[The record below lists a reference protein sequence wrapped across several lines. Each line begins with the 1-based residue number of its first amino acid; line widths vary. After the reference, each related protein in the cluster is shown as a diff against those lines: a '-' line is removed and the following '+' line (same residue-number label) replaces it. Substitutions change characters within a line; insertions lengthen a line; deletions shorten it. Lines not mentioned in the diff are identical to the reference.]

1 MHDDPQ
7 DGADL
12 DGGSH
17 RAMMAR
23 GVAAVRR
30 PRRLF
35 ATGLAGVCVITAC
48 LGLAV
53 AQSQAPIPTPRYTSQ
68 VEIHPIAPS
77 AIYADIPLAGADAS
91 APTVPSAPDAWG
103 GERRGDEPTLSDRVV
118 SYRIA
123 AELDAVRHRVSGT
136 EHLTWRNRSDRP
148 VSRVYFHLYLN
159 AFQNTGSIWFGE
171 REAFAGQRAKPLPKP
186 GEWGWID
193 IGRITQGG
201 KPLRSEFVHPDGGPA
216 TDQTVL
222 RVDLAEPL
230 AAGATVALDMDFT
243 SQLPRVLERS
253 GWQGD
258 FNLVAQWFPKIGV
271 LELPGERGA
280 TAPRWNV
287 HAYHLHSEFYAD
299 FGLYDVQLTVPDGYT
314 VGAVGEPQG
323 EPRHA
328 GGKTTYHFV
337 QGDVHDFA
345 WVAAR
350 DYKVLEG
357 SWQGAGSSKV
367 AVRVLYPE
375 DYAASAQPSLQA
387 TTAALDYFSKTLGPY
402 PYRTVTVVVPPYH
415 AAAAGGMEY
424 PTFFTVAGYRHVA
437 PRTPARY
444 ALDSVNIH
452 EFGHGYFY
460 GILASNE
467 FEEPFLDEGMNAYW
481 DARMLH
487 DRGEQLHP
495 APSWLRQLGIDP
507 VISGFVARR
516 WRAGLRQPADPLG
529 QNSWERLSSRSY
541 GTVYSRTATAMHDLE
556 QRVGREAMERGM
568 HEYYRRWRFRHP
580 SAADLRAALAE
591 GTGDAQAVDDIF
603 DHYVYGTAFI
613 DDRVAAI
620 TTQRVSPP
628 VGSFV
633 REGKRVLVAPGQDG
647 EALAGDQAGAQSANS
662 GSDRV
667 PEWRSTVTVRRDG
680 AAVPQLLR
688 VHFADGSHRDVR
700 WRDARRWARFEFV
713 EPGKVVAAELDPER
727 TILLDADKLNDSY
740 VVKANGAAARR
751 WSADAAALLQ
761 AFYALLGSW

>member
-1 MHDDPQ
+1 MHVDPHG
-7 DGADL
+7 DADL
-12 DGGSH
+12 DGGSR
-17 RAMMAR
+17 RAVMAR
-23 GVAAVRR
+23 VVAALWR

-35 ATGLAGVCVITAC
+35 AAGLAGVCVMATCFGVAM
-48 LGLAV
+48 
-53 AQSQAPIPTPRYTSQ
+53 AQSQAPIPTPRYTSH

-77 AIYADIPLAGADAS
+77 AIYADIPLAGADAG

-123 AELDAVRHRVSGT
+123 AELDAVRHRVSGI

-159 AFQNTGSIWFGE
+159 AFQNTGSIWFTE
-171 REAFAGQRAKPLPKP
+171 RGTFAGAGGDALPKP

-193 IGRITQGG
+193 VSRIRQGETT
-201 KPLRSEFVHPDGGPA
+201 LRSEFVHPDGGPA

-230 AAGATVALDMDFT
+230 AAGATVALDIDFT
-243 SQLPRVLERS
+243 SQLPRVLDRS

-258 FNLVAQWFPKIGV
+258 FNFVAQWFPKIGV

-299 FGLYDVQLTVPDGYT
+299 FGLYDVELTVPDGYV
-314 VGAVGEPQG
+314 VGAVGEQQG
-323 EPRHA
+323 EPRRAH
-328 GGKTTYHFV
+328 GKATYHFV

-345 WVAAR
+345 WVAAKG
-350 DYKVLEG
+350 YKVLEG
-357 SWQGAGSSKV
+357 NWQGAGSPKV
-367 AVRVLYPE
+367 AVRVLYPQ
-375 DYAASAQPSLQA
+375 DYAASAQPSLKA
-387 TTAALDYFSKTLGPY
+387 TIAALEYFSKSLGPY
-402 PYRTVTVVVPPYH
+402 PYRTVTVVVPPYR

-424 PTFFTVAGYRHVA
+424 PTFFTVAGYRHVKA
-437 PRTPARY
+437 RTAAQY
-444 ALDSVNIH
+444 HLDAVNIH

-507 VISGFVARR
+507 ALSAFVARR

-541 GTVYSRTATAMHDLE
+541 GTVYSRTVTAMHDLE

-568 HEYYRRWRFRHP
+568 REYYRRWRFRHP
-580 SAADLRAALAE
+580 SAADLRAALAD

-603 DHYVYGTAFI
+603 DHYVYGTDFI
-613 DDRVAAI
+613 DDKVAAI
-620 TTQRVSPP
+620 TAQRVSPP
-628 VGSFV
+628 VGSFL
-633 REGKRVLVAPGQDG
+633 REGKRVFIAPGQDA
-647 EALAGDQAGAQSANS
+647 ALAAGSQAGNEA
-662 GSDRV
+662 GSDAA
-667 PEWRSTVTVRRDG
+667 PEWRSTVTVQRAG

-688 VHFADGSHRDVR
+688 VHFADGSQRDVQ
-700 WRDARRWARFEFV
+700 WQDARRWARFDFV
-713 EPGKVVAAELDPER
+713 APSKVVAAELDPKR
-727 TILLDADKLNDSY
+727 AILLDADKLNDSHA
-740 VVKANGAAARR
+740 VQADGAPARR
-751 WSADAAALLQ
+751 WSADVAALLQ
-761 AFYALLGSW
+761 AFYALLGTW